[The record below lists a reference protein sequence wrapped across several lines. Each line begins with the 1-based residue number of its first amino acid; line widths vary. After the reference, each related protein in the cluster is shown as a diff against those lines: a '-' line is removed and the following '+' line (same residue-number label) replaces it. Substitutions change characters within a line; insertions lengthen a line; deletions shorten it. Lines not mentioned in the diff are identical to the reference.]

1 MIFTH
6 RENKARKR
14 KTYTATLPL
23 LCHDE
28 CVVGTWIENAF
39 KTMC

>member
-1 MIFTH
+1 MTECDDLTH
-6 RENKARKR
+6 RKNKARKR

-28 CVVGTWIENAF
+28 C
-39 KTMC
+39 C